1 MYKLIYKEYGEEIT
15 VTSTTEEP
23 LLVLLK
29 QLFSRYQDE
38 FGLVFYGKEEEEN
51 KPYKNNRG
59 TGHIKEQQQR
69 GLDSSGRLSK

>member
-29 QLFSRYQDE
+29 QFFSRYQDE
-38 FGLVFYGKEEEEN
+38 FGLVFYGKVESEEAR
-51 KPYKNNRG
+51 KY
-59 TGHIKEQQQR
+59 I
-69 GLDSSGRLSK
+69 

>member
-1 MYKLIYKEYGEEIT
+1 MYKLIYTEFGEEII

-38 FGLVFYGKEEEEN
+38 FGLVFYGKAGSAVE
-51 KPYKNNRG
+51 PYKSIRG
-59 TGHIKEQQQR
+59 TGHLREAQEREETKEK
-69 GLDSSGRLSK
+69 D